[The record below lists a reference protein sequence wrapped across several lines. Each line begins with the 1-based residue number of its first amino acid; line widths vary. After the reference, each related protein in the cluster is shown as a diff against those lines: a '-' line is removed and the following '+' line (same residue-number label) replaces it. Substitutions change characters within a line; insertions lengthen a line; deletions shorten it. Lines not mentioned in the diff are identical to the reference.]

1 MKHFEQ
7 QSYYELLEIQVTA
20 TEEQILDAYARA
32 METYAPDSIA
42 VYTLADPSQ
51 LEILRQRL
59 TLAMETLSE
68 LDKRLEYDQSIGVKR
83 SAEELALL
91 RAESLKRAAEAGA
104 EPMPVAV
111 TPAPTPEV
119 EAKPAELEAKPAAEE
134 EPEEETLEAVEVVT
148 EEEPVA
154 EQTPAPAEPVAAAPA
169 EPVAAAP
176 AEPVVA
182 APVPPA
188 AAAAPAAPVRTPM
201 PGVSRSASHSR
212 SIPLVSRPGTAVPPP
227 LPARS
232 ALRAPVHAAAEAAAR
247 QRLAAEAAAAAAAAV
262 APPPS
267 ESEKGRAPSRP
278 IAGQQLGEAP
288 VLSQAAAIATAES
301 ALAQVSGKARDSRT
315 RLKTVVDVPSDA
327 EFNGELLRRIREGRS
342 LSLQMLA
349 DRTRISSR
357 HVESIEADRYDTL
370 PAAVY
375 LRGMLMSIARELGL
389 DPLRVSRSYMTLV
402 SEGEKKRR

>member
-1 MKHFEQ
+1 MKPFEQ

-42 VYTLADPSQ
+42 VYTLADPGQ

-68 LDKRLEYDQSIGVKR
+68 LDKRLEYDRSIGVKR
-83 SAEELALL
+83 SQEELALL
-91 RAESLKRAAEAGA
+91 RTESLKRAADADPEPKPVVEAA
-104 EPMPVAV
+104 EVLTEV
-111 TPAPTPEV
+111 EPEV
-119 EAKPAELEAKPAAEE
+119 EQPPAAE
-134 EPEEETLEAVEVVT
+134 PSPVVAT
-148 EEEPVA
+148 PVQVAPVEPVA
-154 EQTPAPAEPVAAAPA
+154 PAPPVEAAAPA
-169 EPVAAAP
+169 
-176 AEPVVA
+176 
-182 APVPPA
+182 PVPAVRETPV
-188 AAAAPAAPVRTPM
+188 APAAPARGPL
-201 PGVSRSASHSR
+201 PGMQRPASHSR
-212 SIPLVSRPGTAVPPP
+212 SIPLVSRPGSAVPPP

-247 QRLAAEAAAAAAAAV
+247 QRLAAEAAAGAS
-262 APPPS
+262 PSS
-267 ESEKGRAPSRP
+267 ESEKGKPPSRP
-278 IAGQQLGEAP
+278 STGPQLGEAP
-288 VLSQAAAIATAES
+288 VLAQAAAIATAES
-301 ALAQVSGKARDSRT
+301 ALAQVSVKAHDSRT
-315 RLKTVVDVPSDA
+315 RLKTIVDVPSDA
-327 EFNGELLRRIREGRS
+327 EFNGELLRRVRESRN

>member
-1 MKHFEQ
+1 MKSFEQ
-7 QSYYELLEIQVTA
+7 QSYYELLEIQASA

-42 VYTLADPSQ
+42 VYTLADPGQ
-51 LEILRQRL
+51 LETLRQRL

-68 LDKRLEYDQSIGVKR
+68 MDKRLEYDRSIGVKR
-83 SAEELALL
+83 SEEELALL
-91 RAESLKRAAEAGA
+91 RAESLKRAAGADPEPKPTSGGGEA
-104 EPMPVAV
+104 PVAV
-111 TPAPTPEV
+111 APEPVPVV
-119 EAKPAELEAKPAAEE
+119 EAKPPEIETKPVVEE
-134 EPEEETLEAVEVVT
+134 EPIEAVEVVAEVEPEVAQT
-148 EEEPVA
+148 RAAEPPPVA
-154 EQTPAPAEPVAAAPA
+154 PAQPAVAVPIAPARTPLPGTHR
-169 EPVAAAP
+169 
-176 AEPVVA
+176 
-182 APVPPA
+182 PA
-188 AAAAPAAPVRTPM
+188 A
-201 PGVSRSASHSR
+201 HSR
-212 SIPLVSRPGTAVPPP
+212 SIPLVSRPGSPVPPP

-247 QRLAAEAAAAAAAAV
+247 QRLAAEAAATAAA

-267 ESEKGRAPSRP
+267 ESEKGKPPSRP
-278 IAGQQLGEAP
+278 STGQQLGEAP
-288 VLSQAAAIATAES
+288 VLAQAAAIATAES
-301 ALAQVSGKARDSRT
+301 ALAQVAVKARESRT

-357 HVESIEADRYDTL
+357 HVEAIEADRYASL

-389 DPLRVSRSYMTLV
+389 DPLRVSRSYMALV

>member
-42 VYTLADPSQ
+42 VYTLADPDQ
-51 LEILRQRL
+51 LELLRQRL

-83 SAEELALL
+83 SQEELSLL

-104 EPMPVAV
+104 EPTPVTV

-119 EAKPAELEAKPAAEE
+119 EAKPAAEE

-148 EEEPVA
+148 EEEPVV
-154 EQTPAPAEPVAAAPA
+154 EQTPAEP

-188 AAAAPAAPVRTPM
+188 APVEPPAPVQPAAPARAPM
-201 PGVSRSASHSR
+201 PGMSRPASHSR

-247 QRLAAEAAAAAAAAV
+247 QRLAAEAAAAAAA
-262 APPPS
+262 PPPS
-267 ESEKGRAPSRP
+267 EPEKGRAPSRP

-301 ALAQVSGKARDSRT
+301 ALAQVAGKARDSRT

-327 EFNGELLRRIREGRS
+327 EFNGELLRRIREGRN